1 LSDKKFNELEGF
13 KMILLADGTF
23 GTLTLSSD
31 SNVYIE
37 MVIDNNINKI
47 ESNNFIN
54 QLNSDKLID
63 KKY

>member
-1 LSDKKFNELEGF
+1 
-13 KMILLADGTF
+13 MILLADGTF